1 MQLHSIPSNP
11 VPEGAVCSE
20 LVTLDGIKLRHARWN
35 PATARR
41 GTVVFL
47 QGRADMI
54 EKYFEVVEEL
64 RHRGFAVATID
75 WRGQGGSERK
85 LTDSRKG
92 HIWNFNEY
100 QNDLEVLMREVVL
113 PDCPPPI
120 FVLAHSMGAAVLLEA
135 VRQGKRWFDRAVLSA
150 PLIGLTVPRTG
161 SMAQNATYFASM
173 LGLGRLY
180 VPGGGPMPRASRP
193 FLGNLLTSDPV
204 RYERTAS
211 ILAAAPEL
219 AVGSPTL
226 GWMNA
231 TFELMEELKNPAYP
245 SAIRQPMLIVA
256 AGEDR
261 IVSTLATERFATR
274 LRAGHHLVVA
284 GSRHE
289 LLLERDVYRQQFW
302 AAFDAFVPGSPLYR

>member
-1 MQLHSIPSNP
+1 MELHAIPSNP

-20 LVTLDGIKLRHARWN
+20 IVAADGVKLRHARWN
-35 PATARR
+35 SATARR

-47 QGRADMI
+47 PGRTDMI

-64 RHRGFAVATID
+64 RHRGFAVATLD
-75 WRGQGGSERK
+75 WRGQGGSQRK
-85 LTDSRKG
+85 LKDPRKG
-92 HIWNFNEY
+92 HVWNFDEY
-100 QNDLEVLMREVVL
+100 QFDVDALMRDVVL

-120 FVLAHSMGAAVLLEA
+120 FALAHSMGAAVLLEA
-135 VRQGKRWFDRAVLSA
+135 VRQGKRWFDRVVLSA
-150 PLIGLTVPRTG
+150 PMIGLTGLRSRGT
-161 SMAQNATYFASM
+161 AQQGAKFASM

-180 VPGGGPMPRASRP
+180 VPGGGPMPRASLP
-193 FLGNLLTSDPV
+193 FVGNLLTSDPV

-211 ILAAAPEL
+211 IIEALPQLAL
-219 AVGSPTL
+219 GSPTL

-231 TFELMEELKNPAYP
+231 AFETMEKLGDPAYP

-256 AGEDR
+256 AGEDK

-289 LLLERDVYRQQFW
+289 LLLERDVFREQFW